1 VRRRTQTFLGIVL
14 TCVVVASVYVVW
26 AVARGSETGSPAT
39 AGDARDAS
47 NALAAD
53 GLSIVFQHIAR
64 DEDYAHVAV
73 ARGSGAARVSS
84 PLVCERVHFAGGL
97 GLCLLP
103 RRSVLGNK
111 FSATIFNR
119 DFAPVRKVNL
129 NGINSRARVSPD
141 GRYGATTG
149 FVVGHSYAADDFS
162 TETTI
167 IEMASGRKLANIEDF
182 AVVRDGKPFKEIDF
196 NFWGVTFARD
206 SNRFYATLGTRGK
219 TYLVEGDVRA
229 RSMHVLHEGVECPSL
244 SPDET
249 RVAYKKRTTERAWRL
264 HVLDL
269 ETMTETPLAETESVD
284 DQVEWLDDGR
294 ILYGRD
300 GAVWVVQADGSGEP
314 GVFLPDALSPAVVY
328 G

>member
-1 VRRRTQTFLGIVL
+1 MRRRTQAFLAVIAVCVL
-14 TCVVVASVYVVW
+14 VGTVYV
-26 AVARGSETGSPAT
+26 AFAIARGSETDDVVSGN
-39 AGDARDAS
+39 ARAAS
-47 NALAAD
+47 KSLD
-53 GLSIVFQHIAR
+53 EGGTTIVFQHIAR
-64 DEDYAHVAV
+64 DDDYAHVAV
-73 ARGSGAARVSS
+73 AHRSGPSRVAS
-84 PLVCERVHFAGGL
+84 PLVCERVHFAAGR

-111 FSATIFNR
+111 FSATIFDG
-119 DFAPVRKVNL
+119 DFDVRGRVDL
-129 NGINSRARVSPD
+129 NGINSRARVSRD
-141 GRYGATTG
+141 GKYGATTG

-167 IEMASGRKLANIEDF
+167 IDMASGRKLANIEDF
-182 AVVRDGKPFKEIDF
+182 TVMRDGKQIKEIDF

-219 TYLVEGDVRA
+219 TYLVEGDIRA
-229 RSMHVLHEGVECPSL
+229 RRMRVLHAGVECPSL

-249 RVAYKKRTTERAWRL
+249 RVAFKKKTTEREWRL

-269 ETMTETPLAETESVD
+269 ATMKETPMAETESVD
-284 DQVEWLDDGR
+284 DQVEWLDDSR

-300 GAVWVVQADGSGEP
+300 GAVWVVNADGSGKP
-314 GVFLPDALSPAVVY
+314 SVFLPNALSPAVIE

>member
-1 VRRRTQTFLGIVL
+1 VRRRTQTFLGIVAA
-14 TCVVVASVYVVW
+14 CVIAASAYVVW
-26 AVARGSETGSPAT
+26 AVVRGTETTSQAA
-39 AGDARDAS
+39 AGDARPAAD
-47 NALAAD
+47 ALAAD
-53 GLSIVFQHIAR
+53 GMSIVFQHIAR

-73 ARGSGAARVSS
+73 ARGSGQERVSS

-111 FSATIFNR
+111 FSATIFDR
-119 DFAPVRKVNL
+119 DFAPLRKVNL

-141 GRYGATTG
+141 GKYGATTG

-167 IEMASGRKLANIEDF
+167 IEMASGRKLGNIEDF
-182 AVVRDGKPFKEIDF
+182 AVFRDGKQFKEIDF

-219 TYLVEGDVRA
+219 TYLVEGNVRG
-229 RSMHVLHEGVECPSL
+229 RSMRVLHEGVECPSL

-249 RVAYKKRTTERAWRL
+249 RIAYKKRTTEREWRL
-264 HVLDL
+264 HVLNL
-269 ETMTETPLAETESVD
+269 RTRKETPLAERESVD
-284 DQVEWLDDGR
+284 DQVEWLDDSR

-314 GVFLPDALSPAVVY
+314 GVFLPDALSPAVVH